1 MPARP
6 VFPGC
11 SDAVTISMTEA
22 DVADIARRIHA
33 HDVSLWGASPET
45 QSIVGQRLG
54 WLDAPGWLNENR
66 EELTTWA
73 RAIQSEG
80 FARVVVLGMGG
91 SSLAAQALAGVLGK
105 TEQGL
110 PLVVLDTTH
119 PDAIAA
125 TATAP
130 SLSQTLFISASK
142 SGTTVEVSALTA
154 YFYQQ
159 VKAQRGHAAGEN
171 FVAITDA
178 GSALQHYAEAHDFR
192 RCFLNPADVGGRF
205 SVLTAFGMV
214 PAALL
219 GLDLERMFCS
229 AYAARAAS
237 GLDTPD
243 ADPPALRLGQAMA
256 RSALAGRNKLTLL
269 LSPQLGAFSAW
280 VEQLVAE
287 STGKSGIGIIPVID
301 ETLPIDDYG
310 ADRFFVAVTLAGDHT
325 LDETLQALAAAGHEI
340 DHHQLDDRYAVVGE
354 FFRWEFAVA
363 VAAALL
369 AVNPFDEPDVVSSK
383 QTTRRLL
390 EGKKEEQAISI
401 GEIRDDA
408 GHALRMPLAL
418 VDEDAGV
425 IEQLVRFFQNADP
438 TNYLTLMPFL
448 HMTDDVQ
455 NLLSDLVVA
464 LRAVLPLPV
473 ILNPGPRYLH
483 STGQLHKGGPNT
495 GLYLIITAS
504 TGTVLA
510 IPGEP
515 YSFSELNNA
524 QARGDFSNLVA
535 LGRQVAHLDLGSSPQ
550 EALAA
555 VVAAVRLLWTE
566 NV

>member
-1 MPARP
+1 
-6 VFPGC
+6 
-11 SDAVTISMTEA
+11 MTEG
-22 DVADIARRIHA
+22 DVVDIARRIHTR
-33 HDVSLWGASPET
+33 DVSLWPAAPEE
-45 QSIVGQRLG
+45 QPIIGKRLG
-54 WLDAPGWLNENR
+54 WLDAPDWLKKNR

-73 RAIQSEG
+73 RDIYGQE

-91 SSLAAQALAGVLGK
+91 SSLAARALAGVFGK

-119 PDAIAA
+119 PEAIAV
-125 TATAP
+125 TAAAA
-130 SLSQTLFISASK
+130 SLSETLFVSASK
-142 SGTTVEVSALTA
+142 SGTTAEVTALTA

-159 VKAQRGHAAGEN
+159 VKAERGRAAGEN

-205 SVLTAFGMV
+205 SMLTAFGMV

-219 GLDLERMFCS
+219 GLDLDRMFNS
-229 AYAARAAS
+229 ARAARVAS
-237 GLDTPD
+237 EADTPD
-243 ADPPALRLGQAMA
+243 ADQSALRLGQAMA

-280 VEQLVAE
+280 VEQLIAE

-301 ETLPIDDYG
+301 ESLPIGAYG
-310 ADRFFVAVTLAGDHT
+310 MDRFFVAVTLTGDHT
-325 LDETLQALAAAGHEI
+325 LDETLQALEAAGHEI
-340 DHHQLDDRYAVVGE
+340 DHHQLDDRYDLAGE

-363 VAAALL
+363 VAGALL

-390 EGKKEEQAISI
+390 EGNKEEQANSI
-401 GEIRDDA
+401 GEIHDDA
-408 GHALRMPLAL
+408 GLTLRMPISL
-418 VDEDAGV
+418 VDEDAGLSG
-425 IEQLVRFFQNADP
+425 QLLRFFQNASP

-448 HMTDDVQ
+448 YMTDDVQ
-455 NLLSDLVVA
+455 NALSELITA

-483 STGQLHKGGPNT
+483 STGQLHKGGPNS

-504 TGTVLA
+504 TDTMLP

-515 YSFSELNNA
+515 YSFSDLNNA
-524 QARGDFSNLVA
+524 QASGDFLSLVA
-535 LGRQVAHLDLGSSPQ
+535 LGRQVAHLDLGALTQ
-550 EALAA
+550 QALAA
-555 VVAAVRLLWTE
+555 VTAEVQLRWTE
-566 NV
+566 SA

>member
-1 MPARP
+1 M
-6 VFPGC
+6 
-11 SDAVTISMTEA
+11 IEA
-22 DVADIARRIHA
+22 DVVDIARRIHTR
-33 HDVSLWGASPET
+33 DVSLWAAAPEA
-45 QSIVGQRLG
+45 QSIVGKRLG
-54 WLDAPGWLNENR
+54 WLDAPDWLNENR

-73 RAIQSEG
+73 RDIRGQG
-80 FARVVVLGMGG
+80 FERVVVLGMGG
-91 SSLAAQALAGVLGK
+91 SSLAAQALAGVFGK

-119 PDAIAA
+119 PAA
-125 TATAP
+125 VTAVAVGLP
-130 SLSQTLFISASK
+130 ETLFVSASK
-142 SGTTVEVSALTA
+142 SGTTTEVTALTA

-159 VKAQRGHAAGEN
+159 VKAERGRAAGEN

-178 GSALQHYAEAHDFR
+178 GSALQRYAEAHDFR

-219 GLDLERMFCS
+219 GLDLDRMFNS
-229 AYAARAAS
+229 ARTARAAS
-237 GLDTPD
+237 GADTPD
-243 ADPPALRLGQAMA
+243 ADPSALRLGQAMA

-269 LSPQLGAFSAW
+269 LSPQLGAFSVW

-287 STGKSGIGIIPVID
+287 SIGKSGIGIIPVID
-301 ETLPIDDYG
+301 ESLPIGAYG
-310 ADRFFVAVTLAGDHT
+310 MDRFFVAVTLTGDHT
-325 LDETLQALAAAGHEI
+325 LDETLQALEAVGHEI
-340 DHHQLDDRYAVVGE
+340 DHHQLDDRYDLAGE

-363 VAAALL
+363 VAGALL

-390 EGKKEEQAISI
+390 EGKKEEQANSI

-408 GHALRMPLAL
+408 GLTLRMPISL
-418 VDEDAGV
+418 VDEDAGLSG
-425 IEQLVRFFQNADP
+425 QLLRFFQNAGP

-448 HMTDDVQ
+448 YMTDDVQ
-455 NLLSDLVVA
+455 NALSELITA

-483 STGQLHKGGPNT
+483 STGQLHKGGSNT

-504 TGTVLA
+504 TDTMLA

-515 YSFSELNNA
+515 YSFSDLNNA
-524 QARGDFSNLVA
+524 QASGDFLSLAA
-535 LGRQVAHLDLGSSPQ
+535 LNRQVAHLDLGSSPQ
-550 EALAA
+550 QALAA
-555 VVAAVRLLWTE
+555 VTAEVQLRWTE
-566 NV
+566 SA

>member
-1 MPARP
+1 
-6 VFPGC
+6 
-11 SDAVTISMTEA
+11 MTEA
-22 DVADIARRIHA
+22 DVVDIARRIHA
-33 HDVSLWGASPET
+33 RDVSLWAAAPKA
-45 QSIVGQRLG
+45 QSIVGKRLG
-54 WLDAPGWLNENR
+54 WLDAPDWLNKNR

-73 RAIQSEG
+73 RDIHGQG

-105 TEQGL
+105 TEQGV

-119 PDAIAA
+119 PEAISA
-125 TATAP
+125 TAAAA
-130 SLSQTLFISASK
+130 SLSETLFVSASK
-142 SGTTVEVSALTA
+142 SGTTIEVAALTA

-159 VKAQRGHAAGEN
+159 VKAERGRAAGEN

-178 GSALQHYAEAHDFR
+178 GSALQHYAEAHNFR
-192 RCFLNPADVGGRF
+192 HCFLNPADIGGRF

-219 GLDLERMFCS
+219 GLDLERMFYS
-229 AYAARAAS
+229 AYDARAAS
-237 GLDTPD
+237 RADTPD
-243 ADPPALRLGQAMA
+243 ADPSALRLGQAMA

-269 LSPQLGAFSAW
+269 LSPQLRAFSAW

-301 ETLPIDDYG
+301 EALPIGAYG

-325 LDETLQALAAAGHEI
+325 LDETLQALKGAGYEI
-340 DHHQLDDRYAVVGE
+340 DHHQLDDRYDLVGE

-363 VAAALL
+363 VAAVLL

-383 QTTRRLL
+383 QTTCRLL

-408 GHALRMPLAL
+408 GHTLRMPFAL
-418 VDEDAGV
+418 VDEDVGL
-425 IEQLVRFFQNADP
+425 IGQLVQFFQNAGP
-438 TNYLTLMPFL
+438 SNYLTLMPFL
-448 HMTDDVQ
+448 HMTDGVQ
-455 NLLSDLVVA
+455 TALLELVVA

-504 TGTVLA
+504 TDTVLA

-515 YSFSELNNA
+515 YSFSDLNNA
-524 QARGDFSNLVA
+524 QACGDFSSLVA

-550 EALAA
+550 QALAA
-555 VVAAVRLLWTE
+555 VVAEVRLRWTE
-566 NV
+566 TV

>member
-1 MPARP
+1 
-6 VFPGC
+6 
-11 SDAVTISMTEA
+11 MTEG
-22 DVADIARRIHA
+22 DVVDIARRIHTR
-33 HDVSLWGASPET
+33 DVSLWPAAPEE
-45 QSIVGQRLG
+45 QPIIGKRLG
-54 WLDAPGWLNENR
+54 WLDAPDWLKKNR

-73 RAIQSEG
+73 RDIYGQE

-91 SSLAAQALAGVLGK
+91 SSLAARTLAGVFGK

-119 PDAIAA
+119 PEAIAV
-125 TATAP
+125 TAAAA
-130 SLSQTLFISASK
+130 SLSETLFVSASK
-142 SGTTVEVSALTA
+142 SGTTAEVTALTA

-159 VKAQRGHAAGEN
+159 VKAERGRAAGEN

-205 SVLTAFGMV
+205 SMLTAFGMV

-219 GLDLERMFCS
+219 GLDLDRMFNS
-229 AYAARAAS
+229 ARAARVAS
-237 GLDTPD
+237 EADTPD
-243 ADPPALRLGQAMA
+243 ADQSALRLGQAMA

-280 VEQLVAE
+280 VEQLIAE

-301 ETLPIDDYG
+301 ESLPIGAYG
-310 ADRFFVAVTLAGDHT
+310 MDRFFVAVTLTGDHT
-325 LDETLQALAAAGHEI
+325 LDETLQALEAAGHEI
-340 DHHQLDDRYAVVGE
+340 DHHQLDDRYDLAGE

-363 VAAALL
+363 VAGALL

-390 EGKKEEQAISI
+390 EGNKEEQANSI

-408 GHALRMPLAL
+408 GLTLRMPISL
-418 VDEDAGV
+418 VDEDAGLSG
-425 IEQLVRFFQNADP
+425 QLLRFFQNASP

-448 HMTDDVQ
+448 YMTDDVQ
-455 NLLSDLVVA
+455 NALSELITA

-483 STGQLHKGGPNT
+483 STGQLHKGGPNS

-504 TGTVLA
+504 TDTMLP

-515 YSFSELNNA
+515 YSFSDLNNA
-524 QARGDFSNLVA
+524 QASGDFLSLVA
-535 LGRQVAHLDLGSSPQ
+535 LGRQVAHLDLGALTQ
-550 EALAA
+550 QALAA
-555 VVAAVRLLWTE
+555 VTAEVQLRWTE
-566 NV
+566 SA

>member
-1 MPARP
+1 
-6 VFPGC
+6 
-11 SDAVTISMTEA
+11 MTEG
-22 DVADIARRIHA
+22 DVVDIARRIHTR
-33 HDVSLWGASPET
+33 DVSLWPAAPEE
-45 QSIVGQRLG
+45 QPIIGKRLG
-54 WLDAPGWLNENR
+54 WLDAPDWLKKNR

-73 RAIQSEG
+73 RDIYGQE

-91 SSLAAQALAGVLGK
+91 SSLAARALAGVFGK

-119 PDAIAA
+119 PEAIAV
-125 TATAP
+125 TAAAA
-130 SLSQTLFISASK
+130 SLSETLFVSASK
-142 SGTTVEVSALTA
+142 SGTTAEVTALTA

-159 VKAQRGHAAGEN
+159 VKAERGRAAGEN

-205 SVLTAFGMV
+205 SMLTAFGMV

-219 GLDLERMFCS
+219 GLDLDRMFNS
-229 AYAARAAS
+229 ARAARVAS
-237 GLDTPD
+237 EADTPD
-243 ADPPALRLGQAMA
+243 ADQSALRLGQVMA

-280 VEQLVAE
+280 VEQLIAE

-301 ETLPIDDYG
+301 ESLPIGAYG
-310 ADRFFVAVTLAGDHT
+310 MDRFFVAVTLTGDHT
-325 LDETLQALAAAGHEI
+325 LDETLQALEAAGHEI
-340 DHHQLDDRYAVVGE
+340 DHHQLDDRYDLAGE

-363 VAAALL
+363 VAGALL

-390 EGKKEEQAISI
+390 EGKKEEKANSI

-408 GHALRMPLAL
+408 GLTLRMPILL
-418 VDEDAGV
+418 VDEDAGLSG
-425 IEQLVRFFQNADP
+425 QLLRFFQNASP

-448 HMTDDVQ
+448 YMTDDVQ
-455 NLLSDLVVA
+455 NALSELITA

-483 STGQLHKGGPNT
+483 STGQLHKGGPNS

-504 TGTVLA
+504 TDTMLP

-515 YSFSELNNA
+515 YSFSDLNNA
-524 QARGDFSNLVA
+524 QASGDFLSLVA
-535 LGRQVAHLDLGSSPQ
+535 LGRQVAHLDLGALTQ
-550 EALAA
+550 QALAA
-555 VVAAVRLLWTE
+555 VTAEVQLRWTE
-566 NV
+566 SA

>member
-1 MPARP
+1 
-6 VFPGC
+6 
-11 SDAVTISMTEA
+11 MTEA
-22 DVADIARRIHA
+22 DVVDIAHRIHTR
-33 HDVSLWGASPET
+33 DVSLWAAASEA
-45 QSIVGQRLG
+45 QSIVGKRLG
-54 WLDAPGWLNENR
+54 WLDAPDWLNENR
-66 EELTTWA
+66 EELTVWA
-73 RAIQSEG
+73 RDIRGQG

-91 SSLAAQALAGVLGK
+91 SSLAAQALAGVFGK

-119 PDAIAA
+119 PEAIAA
-125 TATAP
+125 TASEA
-130 SLSQTLFISASK
+130 SLSGTLFISASK
-142 SGTTVEVSALTA
+142 SGTTIEVSALTA

-243 ADPPALRLGQAMA
+243 ADPSALRLGQAMA

-340 DHHQLDDRYAVVGE
+340 DHHQLGDRYAVVGE

-408 GHALRMPLAL
+408 GHALRMPFAL

-438 TNYLTLMPFL
+438 TNYLTLMPFV

-455 NLLSDLVVA
+455 NLLSELVVA

-504 TGTVLA
+504 TDTVLA

-515 YSFSELNNA
+515 YSFSDLNNA
-524 QARGDFSNLVA
+524 QARGDFSSLVA
-535 LGRQVAHLDLGSSPQ
+535 LGRQVAHLDLGSSTQ
-550 EALAA
+550 QALAA
-555 VVAAVRLLWTE
+555 VTAEVQLRWTE
-566 NV
+566 SA

>member
-1 MPARP
+1 
-6 VFPGC
+6 
-11 SDAVTISMTEA
+11 MTEG
-22 DVADIARRIHA
+22 DVVDIARRIHTR
-33 HDVSLWGASPET
+33 DVSLWPAAPEE
-45 QSIVGQRLG
+45 QPIIGKRLG
-54 WLDAPGWLNENR
+54 WLDAPDWLKKNR
-66 EELTTWA
+66 EELTRWA
-73 RAIQSEG
+73 RDIYGQE

-91 SSLAAQALAGVLGK
+91 SSLAARALAGVFGK

-119 PDAIAA
+119 PEAIAV
-125 TATAP
+125 TAAAA
-130 SLSQTLFISASK
+130 SLSETLFVSASK
-142 SGTTVEVSALTA
+142 SGTTAEVTALTA

-159 VKAQRGHAAGEN
+159 VKAERGRAAGEN

-205 SVLTAFGMV
+205 SMLTAFGMV

-219 GLDLERMFCS
+219 GLDLDRMFNS
-229 AYAARAAS
+229 ARAARVAS
-237 GLDTPD
+237 EADTPD
-243 ADPPALRLGQAMA
+243 ADQSALRLGQAMA

-280 VEQLVAE
+280 VEQLIAE

-301 ETLPIDDYG
+301 ESLPIGAYG
-310 ADRFFVAVTLAGDHT
+310 MDRFFVAVTLTGDHT
-325 LDETLQALAAAGHEI
+325 LDETLQALEAAGHEI
-340 DHHQLDDRYAVVGE
+340 DHHQLDDRYDLAGE

-363 VAAALL
+363 VAGALL

-390 EGKKEEQAISI
+390 EGNKEEQANSI
-401 GEIRDDA
+401 GEIHDDA
-408 GHALRMPLAL
+408 GLTLRMPISL
-418 VDEDAGV
+418 VDEDAGLSG
-425 IEQLVRFFQNADP
+425 QLLRFFQNASP

-448 HMTDDVQ
+448 YMTDDVQ
-455 NLLSDLVVA
+455 NALSELITA

-483 STGQLHKGGPNT
+483 STGQLHKGGPNS

-504 TGTVLA
+504 TDTMLP

-515 YSFSELNNA
+515 YSFSDLNNA
-524 QARGDFSNLVA
+524 QASGDFLSLVA
-535 LGRQVAHLDLGSSPQ
+535 LGRQVAHLDLGALTQ
-550 EALAA
+550 QALAA
-555 VVAAVRLLWTE
+555 VTAEVQLCWTE
-566 NV
+566 SA

>member
-1 MPARP
+1 
-6 VFPGC
+6 
-11 SDAVTISMTEA
+11 MTEA
-22 DVADIARRIHA
+22 DVVDIARRIHTR
-33 HDVSLWGASPET
+33 DVSLWPAAPEE
-45 QSIVGQRLG
+45 QPIIGKRLG
-54 WLDAPGWLNENR
+54 WLDAPDWLKKNR

-73 RAIQSEG
+73 RDIYGQE

-91 SSLAAQALAGVLGK
+91 SSLAARTLAGVFGK

-119 PDAIAA
+119 PAA
-125 TATAP
+125 VTAAAACLP
-130 SLSQTLFISASK
+130 ETLFVSASK
-142 SGTTVEVSALTA
+142 SGTTAEVTALTA

-159 VKAQRGHAAGEN
+159 VKAERGRAAGEN

-205 SVLTAFGMV
+205 SMLTAFGMV

-219 GLDLERMFCS
+219 GLDLDRMFNS
-229 AYAARAAS
+229 ARAARVAS
-237 GLDTPD
+237 EADTPD
-243 ADPPALRLGQAMA
+243 ADQSALRLGQAMA

-280 VEQLVAE
+280 VEQLIAE

-301 ETLPIDDYG
+301 ESLPIGAYG
-310 ADRFFVAVTLAGDHT
+310 MDRFFVAVTLTGDHT
-325 LDETLQALAAAGHEI
+325 LDETLQALEAAGHEI
-340 DHHQLDDRYAVVGE
+340 DHHQLDDRYDLAGE

-363 VAAALL
+363 VAGALL

-390 EGKKEEQAISI
+390 EGNKEEQANSI

-408 GHALRMPLAL
+408 GLTLRMPISL
-418 VDEDAGV
+418 VDEDAGLSG
-425 IEQLVRFFQNADP
+425 QLLRFFQNASP

-448 HMTDDVQ
+448 YMTDDVQ
-455 NLLSDLVVA
+455 NALSELITA

-483 STGQLHKGGPNT
+483 STGQLHKGGPNS

-504 TGTVLA
+504 TDTMLP

-515 YSFSELNNA
+515 YSFSDLNNA
-524 QARGDFSNLVA
+524 QASGDFLSLVA
-535 LGRQVAHLDLGSSPQ
+535 LGRQVAHLDLGALTQ
-550 EALAA
+550 QALAA
-555 VVAAVRLLWTE
+555 VTAEVQLRWTE
-566 NV
+566 SA

>member
-1 MPARP
+1 
-6 VFPGC
+6 
-11 SDAVTISMTEA
+11 MTEA
-22 DVADIARRIHA
+22 DVVDIARRIHTR
-33 HDVSLWGASPET
+33 DVSLWAAAPEA

-54 WLDAPGWLNENR
+54 WLDAPDWLNENR

-73 RAIQSEG
+73 RDIRGQG

-91 SSLAAQALAGVLGK
+91 SSLAARALAGVFGK

-119 PDAIAA
+119 PAA
-125 TATAP
+125 VTAAAACLP
-130 SLSQTLFISASK
+130 ETLFVSASK
-142 SGTTVEVSALTA
+142 SGTTAEVTALTA

-159 VKAQRGHAAGEN
+159 VKAERGRAAGEN

-219 GLDLERMFCS
+219 GLDLDRMFNS
-229 AYAARAAS
+229 ARAARVAS
-237 GLDTPD
+237 EADTPD
-243 ADPPALRLGQAMA
+243 ADQSALRLGQAMA

-269 LSPQLGAFSAW
+269 LSPQLGAFSGW

-287 STGKSGIGIIPVID
+287 SIGKSGIGIIPVID
-301 ETLPIDDYG
+301 ESLPIGAYG
-310 ADRFFVAVTLAGDHT
+310 MDRFFVAVTLTGDHT
-325 LDETLQALAAAGHEI
+325 LDETLQALEAAGHEI
-340 DHHQLDDRYAVVGE
+340 DHHQLDDRYDLAGE

-363 VAAALL
+363 VAGALL

-390 EGKKEEQAISI
+390 EGKKEEQANSI

-408 GHALRMPLAL
+408 GLTLRMPISL
-418 VDEDAGV
+418 VDEDAGLSG
-425 IEQLVRFFQNADP
+425 QLLRFFQNASP

-448 HMTDDVQ
+448 YMTDDVQ
-455 NLLSDLVVA
+455 NALSELITA

-483 STGQLHKGGPNT
+483 STGQLHKGGSNT

-504 TGTVLA
+504 TDTMLP

-515 YSFSELNNA
+515 YSFSDLNNA
-524 QARGDFSNLVA
+524 QASGDFLSLVA
-535 LGRQVAHLDLGSSPQ
+535 LGRQVAHLDLGALTQ
-550 EALAA
+550 QALAA
-555 VVAAVRLLWTE
+555 VTAEVQLRWTE
-566 NV
+566 SA

>member
-1 MPARP
+1 
-6 VFPGC
+6 
-11 SDAVTISMTEA
+11 MTEA
-22 DVADIARRIHA
+22 DVVDIARRIHTR
-33 HDVSLWGASPET
+33 DVSLWPAAPEE
-45 QSIVGQRLG
+45 QPIIGKRLG
-54 WLDAPGWLNENR
+54 WLDAPDWLKKNR

-73 RAIQSEG
+73 RDIYGQE

-91 SSLAAQALAGVLGK
+91 SSLAARALAGVFGK

-119 PDAIAA
+119 PEAIAV
-125 TATAP
+125 TAAAA
-130 SLSQTLFISASK
+130 SLSETLFVSASK
-142 SGTTVEVSALTA
+142 SGTTAEVTALTA

-159 VKAQRGHAAGEN
+159 VKAERGRAAGEN

-205 SVLTAFGMV
+205 SMLTAFGMV

-219 GLDLERMFCS
+219 GLDLDRMFNS
-229 AYAARAAS
+229 ARAARVAS
-237 GLDTPD
+237 EADTPD
-243 ADPPALRLGQAMA
+243 ADQSALRLGQAMA

-280 VEQLVAE
+280 VEQLIAE

-301 ETLPIDDYG
+301 ESLPIGAYG
-310 ADRFFVAVTLAGDHT
+310 MDRFFVAVTLTGDHT
-325 LDETLQALAAAGHEI
+325 LDETLQALEAAGHEI
-340 DHHQLDDRYAVVGE
+340 DHHQLDDRYDLAGE

-363 VAAALL
+363 VAGALL

-390 EGKKEEQAISI
+390 EGNKEEQANSI
-401 GEIRDDA
+401 GEIHDDA
-408 GHALRMPLAL
+408 GLTLRMPISL
-418 VDEDAGV
+418 VDEDAGLSG
-425 IEQLVRFFQNADP
+425 QLLRFFQNASP

-448 HMTDDVQ
+448 YMTDDVQ
-455 NLLSDLVVA
+455 NALSELITA

-483 STGQLHKGGPNT
+483 STGQLHKGGPNS

-504 TGTVLA
+504 TDTMLP

-515 YSFSELNNA
+515 YSFSDLNNA
-524 QARGDFSNLVA
+524 QASGDFLSLVA
-535 LGRQVAHLDLGSSPQ
+535 LGRQVAHLDLGALTQ
-550 EALAA
+550 QALAA
-555 VVAAVRLLWTE
+555 VTAEVQLRWTE
-566 NV
+566 SA

>member
-1 MPARP
+1 
-6 VFPGC
+6 
-11 SDAVTISMTEA
+11 MTEA
-22 DVADIARRIHA
+22 DVVDIARRIHTR
-33 HDVSLWGASPET
+33 DVSLWAAAPEA
-45 QSIVGQRLG
+45 QSIVGKRLG
-54 WLDAPGWLNENR
+54 WLDAPDWLNENR

-73 RAIQSEG
+73 RDIRGQG

-91 SSLAAQALAGVLGK
+91 SSLAAQALAGVFGK

-119 PDAIAA
+119 PAA
-125 TATAP
+125 VTAAAACLP
-130 SLSQTLFISASK
+130 ETLFVSASK
-142 SGTTVEVSALTA
+142 SGTTAEVTALTA

-159 VKAQRGHAAGEN
+159 VKAERGRAAGEN

-178 GSALQHYAEAHDFR
+178 GSALQRYAEAHDFR

-219 GLDLERMFCS
+219 GLDLDRMFNS
-229 AYAARAAS
+229 ARTARAAS
-237 GLDTPD
+237 GADTPD
-243 ADPPALRLGQAMA
+243 ADPSALRLGQAMA
-256 RSALAGRNKLTLL
+256 RSALAGCNKLTLL
-269 LSPQLGAFSAW
+269 LSPQLGAFSVW

-287 STGKSGIGIIPVID
+287 SIGKSGIGIIPVID
-301 ETLPIDDYG
+301 ESLPIGAYG
-310 ADRFFVAVTLAGDHT
+310 MDRFFVAVTLTGDHT
-325 LDETLQALAAAGHEI
+325 LDETLQALEAAGHEI
-340 DHHQLDDRYAVVGE
+340 DHHQLDDRYDLAGE

-363 VAAALL
+363 VAGALL
-369 AVNPFDEPDVVSSK
+369 AINPFDEPDVVSSK

-390 EGKKEEQAISI
+390 EGKKEEQANSI

-408 GHALRMPLAL
+408 GLTLRMPISL
-418 VDEDAGV
+418 VDEDAGLSG
-425 IEQLVRFFQNADP
+425 QLLRFFQNAGP

-448 HMTDDVQ
+448 YMTDDVQ
-455 NLLSDLVVA
+455 NALSELITA

-483 STGQLHKGGPNT
+483 STGQLHKGGSNT

-504 TGTVLA
+504 TDTMLA

-515 YSFSELNNA
+515 YSFSDLNNA
-524 QARGDFSNLVA
+524 QASGDFLSLVA
-535 LGRQVAHLDLGSSPQ
+535 LGRQVAHLDLGALTQ
-550 EALAA
+550 QALAA
-555 VVAAVRLLWTE
+555 VTAEVQLRWTE
-566 NV
+566 SA

>member
-1 MPARP
+1 
-6 VFPGC
+6 
-11 SDAVTISMTEA
+11 MTEA
-22 DVADIARRIHA
+22 DVVDIARRIHTR
-33 HDVSLWGASPET
+33 DVSLWAAAPEA
-45 QSIVGQRLG
+45 QSIVGKRLG
-54 WLDAPGWLNENR
+54 WLDAPDWLNENR

-73 RAIQSEG
+73 RDIRGQG

-91 SSLAAQALAGVLGK
+91 SSLAAQALAGVFGK

-119 PDAIAA
+119 PEAIAA
-125 TATAP
+125 TAAAA
-130 SLSQTLFISASK
+130 SLSETLFISASK
-142 SGTTVEVSALTA
+142 SGTTIEVAALTA

-159 VKAQRGHAAGEN
+159 VKAERGRAAGEN

-178 GSALQHYAEAHDFR
+178 GSTLQRYAEAHDFR

-219 GLDLERMFCS
+219 GLDLDRMFNS
-229 AYAARAAS
+229 ARTARAAS
-237 GLDTPD
+237 GADTPD
-243 ADPPALRLGQAMA
+243 ADPSALRLGQAMA

-269 LSPQLGAFSAW
+269 LSPQLGAFSVW

-287 STGKSGIGIIPVID
+287 SIGKSGIGIIPVID
-301 ETLPIDDYG
+301 ESLPIGAYG
-310 ADRFFVAVTLAGDHT
+310 MDRFFVAVTLTGDHT
-325 LDETLQALAAAGHEI
+325 LDETLQALEAAGHEI
-340 DHHQLDDRYAVVGE
+340 DHHQLDDRYDLAGE

-363 VAAALL
+363 VAGALL

-390 EGKKEEQAISI
+390 EGKKEEQANSI

-408 GHALRMPLAL
+408 GLTLRMPISL
-418 VDEDAGV
+418 VDEDAGLSG
-425 IEQLVRFFQNADP
+425 QLLRFFQNAGP

-448 HMTDDVQ
+448 YMTDDVQ
-455 NLLSDLVVA
+455 NALSELITA

-483 STGQLHKGGPNT
+483 STGQLHKGGPNS

-504 TGTVLA
+504 TDTMLA

-515 YSFSELNNA
+515 YSFSDLNNA
-524 QARGDFSNLVA
+524 QASGDFLSLAA
-535 LGRQVAHLDLGSSPQ
+535 LDRQVAHLDLGSSPQ
-550 EALAA
+550 QALAA
-555 VVAAVRLLWTE
+555 VTAEVQLRWTE
-566 NV
+566 SA

>member
-1 MPARP
+1 
-6 VFPGC
+6 
-11 SDAVTISMTEA
+11 MTEA
-22 DVADIARRIHA
+22 DVVDIARRIHTR
-33 HDVSLWGASPET
+33 DVSLWPAAPEE
-45 QSIVGQRLG
+45 QPIIGKRLG
-54 WLDAPGWLNENR
+54 WLDAPDWLKKNR
-66 EELTTWA
+66 EELTRWA
-73 RAIQSEG
+73 RDIYGQE

-91 SSLAAQALAGVLGK
+91 SSLAARALAGVFGK

-119 PDAIAA
+119 PEAIAV
-125 TATAP
+125 TAAAA
-130 SLSQTLFISASK
+130 SLSETLFVSASK
-142 SGTTVEVSALTA
+142 SGTTAEVTALTA

-159 VKAQRGHAAGEN
+159 VKAERGRAAGEN

-205 SVLTAFGMV
+205 SMLTAFGMV

-219 GLDLERMFCS
+219 GLDLDRMFNS
-229 AYAARAAS
+229 ARAARVAS
-237 GLDTPD
+237 EADTPD
-243 ADPPALRLGQAMA
+243 ADQSALRLGQAMA

-280 VEQLVAE
+280 VEQLIAE

-301 ETLPIDDYG
+301 ESLPIGAYG
-310 ADRFFVAVTLAGDHT
+310 MDRFFVAVTLTGDHT
-325 LDETLQALAAAGHEI
+325 LDETLQALEAAGHEI
-340 DHHQLDDRYAVVGE
+340 DHHQLDDRYDLAGE

-363 VAAALL
+363 VAGALL

-390 EGKKEEQAISI
+390 EGNKEEQANSI
-401 GEIRDDA
+401 GEIHDDA
-408 GHALRMPLAL
+408 GLTLRMPISL
-418 VDEDAGV
+418 VDEDAGLSG
-425 IEQLVRFFQNADP
+425 QLLRFFQNASP

-448 HMTDDVQ
+448 YMTDDVQ
-455 NLLSDLVVA
+455 NALSELITA

-483 STGQLHKGGPNT
+483 STGQLHKGGPNS

-504 TGTVLA
+504 TDTMLP

-515 YSFSELNNA
+515 YSFSDLNNA
-524 QARGDFSNLVA
+524 QASGDFLSLVA
-535 LGRQVAHLDLGSSPQ
+535 LGRQVAHLDLGALTQ
-550 EALAA
+550 QALAA
-555 VVAAVRLLWTE
+555 VTAEVQLRWTE
-566 NV
+566 SA

>member
-1 MPARP
+1 
-6 VFPGC
+6 
-11 SDAVTISMTEA
+11 MTEA
-22 DVADIARRIHA
+22 DVVDIVRRIHTR
-33 HDVSLWGASPET
+33 DVSLWAAAPEA
-45 QSIVGQRLG
+45 QSIVGKRLG
-54 WLDAPGWLNENR
+54 WLDAPDWLNENR

-73 RAIQSEG
+73 RDIRGQG

-91 SSLAAQALAGVLGK
+91 SSLAAQALAGVFGR

-119 PDAIAA
+119 PEAIAA
-125 TATAP
+125 TAAAA
-130 SLSQTLFISASK
+130 SLSETLFISASK
-142 SGTTVEVSALTA
+142 SGTTIEVSALTA

-159 VKAQRGHAAGEN
+159 VKAERGRAAGEN

-178 GSALQHYAEAHDFR
+178 GSALQHYAEAHNFR
-192 RCFLNPADVGGRF
+192 HCFLNPADIGGRF

-219 GLDLERMFCS
+219 GLDLERMFYS
-229 AYAARAAS
+229 AYDARAAS
-237 GLDTPD
+237 RADTPD
-243 ADPPALRLGQAMA
+243 ADPSALRLGQAMA

-269 LSPQLGAFSAW
+269 LSPQLRAFSVW

-301 ETLPIDDYG
+301 ESLPIGAYG
-310 ADRFFVAVTLAGDHT
+310 MDRFFVAVTLTGDHT
-325 LDETLQALAAAGHEI
+325 LDETLQALEAVGHEI
-340 DHHQLDDRYAVVGE
+340 DHHQLDDRYDLAGE

-363 VAAALL
+363 VAGALL
-369 AVNPFDEPDVVSSK
+369 AINPFDEPDVVSSK

-390 EGKKEEQAISI
+390 EGKKEEQANSI

-408 GHALRMPLAL
+408 GLTLRMPISL
-418 VDEDAGV
+418 VDEDAGLSG
-425 IEQLVRFFQNADP
+425 QLLRFFQNAGP

-448 HMTDDVQ
+448 YMTDDVQ
-455 NLLSDLVVA
+455 NALSELITA

-483 STGQLHKGGPNT
+483 STGQLHKGGSNT

-504 TGTVLA
+504 TDTMLA

-515 YSFSELNNA
+515 YSFSDLNNA
-524 QARGDFSNLVA
+524 QASGDFLSLVA
-535 LGRQVAHLDLGSSPQ
+535 LDRQVAHLDLGSSPQ
-550 EALAA
+550 QALAA
-555 VVAAVRLLWTE
+555 VTAEVQLRWTE
-566 NV
+566 SA

>member
-1 MPARP
+1 
-6 VFPGC
+6 
-11 SDAVTISMTEA
+11 MTEA
-22 DVADIARRIHA
+22 DVVDIARRIHTR
-33 HDVSLWGASPET
+33 DVSLWPAAPEE
-45 QSIVGQRLG
+45 QPIIGKRLG
-54 WLDAPGWLNENR
+54 WLDAPDWLKKNR

-73 RAIQSEG
+73 RDIYGQE

-91 SSLAAQALAGVLGK
+91 SSLAARALAGVFGK

-119 PDAIAA
+119 PEAIAV
-125 TATAP
+125 TAAAAG
-130 SLSQTLFISASK
+130 LSETLFVSASK
-142 SGTTVEVSALTA
+142 SGTTAEVTALTA

-159 VKAQRGHAAGEN
+159 VKAERGRAAGEN

-205 SVLTAFGMV
+205 SMLTAFGMV

-219 GLDLERMFCS
+219 GLDLDRMFNS
-229 AYAARAAS
+229 ARAARVAS
-237 GLDTPD
+237 EADTPD
-243 ADPPALRLGQAMA
+243 ADQSALRLGQAMA

-280 VEQLVAE
+280 VEQLIAE

-301 ETLPIDDYG
+301 ESLPIGAYG
-310 ADRFFVAVTLAGDHT
+310 MDRFFVAVTLTGDHT
-325 LDETLQALAAAGHEI
+325 LDETLQALEAAGHEI
-340 DHHQLDDRYAVVGE
+340 DHHQLDDRYDLAGE

-363 VAAALL
+363 VAGALL

-390 EGKKEEQAISI
+390 EGNKEEQTNSI

-408 GHALRMPLAL
+408 GLTLRMPISL
-418 VDEDAGV
+418 VDEDAGLSG
-425 IEQLVRFFQNADP
+425 QLLRFFQNASP

-448 HMTDDVQ
+448 YMTDDVQ
-455 NLLSDLVVA
+455 NALSELITA

-483 STGQLHKGGPNT
+483 STGQLHKGGPNS

-504 TGTVLA
+504 TDTMLP

-515 YSFSELNNA
+515 YSFSDLNNA
-524 QARGDFSNLVA
+524 QASGDFLSLVA
-535 LGRQVAHLDLGSSPQ
+535 LGRQVAHLDLGALTQ
-550 EALAA
+550 QALAA
-555 VVAAVRLLWTE
+555 VTAEVQLRWTE
-566 NV
+566 SA

>member
-1 MPARP
+1 
-6 VFPGC
+6 
-11 SDAVTISMTEA
+11 MTEA
-22 DVADIARRIHA
+22 DVADIARRIHTR
-33 HDVSLWGASPET
+33 DVSLWAAVPEA
-45 QSIVGQRLG
+45 QSIVGKRFG
-54 WLDAPGWLNENR
+54 WLDAPDWLNENR

-73 RAIQSEG
+73 RDIRGQG

-91 SSLAAQALAGVLGK
+91 SSLAAQALAGVFGK

-119 PDAIAA
+119 PAA
-125 TATAP
+125 VTAAAAGLP
-130 SLSQTLFISASK
+130 ETLFVSASK
-142 SGTTVEVSALTA
+142 SGTTTEVTALTA

-159 VKAQRGHAAGEN
+159 VKAERGRAAGEN

-178 GSALQHYAEAHDFR
+178 GSALQRYAEAHDFR

-219 GLDLERMFCS
+219 GLDLDRMFNS
-229 AYAARAAS
+229 ARTARVGS
-237 GLDTPD
+237 EVDTPD
-243 ADPPALRLGQAMA
+243 ADPSALRLGQAMA

-269 LSPQLGAFSAW
+269 LSPQLGAFSVW

-287 STGKSGIGIIPVID
+287 SIGKSGIGIIPVID
-301 ETLPIDDYG
+301 ESLPIGAYG
-310 ADRFFVAVTLAGDHT
+310 MDRFFVAVTLTGDHT
-325 LDETLQALAAAGHEI
+325 LDETLQALEAAGHEI
-340 DHHQLDDRYAVVGE
+340 DHHQLDDRYDLAGE

-363 VAAALL
+363 VAGALL

-390 EGKKEEQAISI
+390 EGKKEEQANSI

-408 GHALRMPLAL
+408 GLTLRMPISL
-418 VDEDAGV
+418 VDEDAGLSG
-425 IEQLVRFFQNADP
+425 QLLRFFQNAGP

-448 HMTDDVQ
+448 YMTDDVQ
-455 NLLSDLVVA
+455 NALSELITA

-483 STGQLHKGGPNT
+483 STGQLHKGGPNS

-504 TGTVLA
+504 TDTMLA

-515 YSFSELNNA
+515 YSFSDLNNA
-524 QARGDFSNLVA
+524 QASGDFLSLAA
-535 LGRQVAHLDLGSSPQ
+535 LDRQVAHLDLGSSPQ
-550 EALAA
+550 QALAA
-555 VVAAVRLLWTE
+555 VTAEVQLRWTE
-566 NV
+566 SA

>member
-1 MPARP
+1 
-6 VFPGC
+6 
-11 SDAVTISMTEA
+11 MTEG
-22 DVADIARRIHA
+22 DVVDIARRIHTR
-33 HDVSLWGASPET
+33 DVSLWPAAPEE
-45 QSIVGQRLG
+45 QPIIGKRLG
-54 WLDAPGWLNENR
+54 WLDAPDWLKKNR

-73 RAIQSEG
+73 RDIYGQE

-91 SSLAAQALAGVLGK
+91 SSLAARALAGVFGK

-119 PDAIAA
+119 PEAIAV
-125 TATAP
+125 TAAAA
-130 SLSQTLFISASK
+130 SLSETLFVSASK
-142 SGTTVEVSALTA
+142 SGTTAEVTALTA

-159 VKAQRGHAAGEN
+159 VKAERGRAAGEN

-205 SVLTAFGMV
+205 SMLTAFGMV

-219 GLDLERMFCS
+219 GLDLDRMFNS
-229 AYAARAAS
+229 ARAARVAS
-237 GLDTPD
+237 EADTPD
-243 ADPPALRLGQAMA
+243 ADQSALRLGQAMA

-280 VEQLVAE
+280 VEQLIAE
-287 STGKSGIGIIPVID
+287 STGKSGTGIIPVID
-301 ETLPIDDYG
+301 ESLPIGAYG
-310 ADRFFVAVTLAGDHT
+310 MDRFFVAVTLTGDHT
-325 LDETLQALAAAGHEI
+325 LDETLQALEAAGHEI
-340 DHHQLDDRYAVVGE
+340 DHHQLDDRYDLAGE

-363 VAAALL
+363 VAGALL

-390 EGKKEEQAISI
+390 EGNKEEQANSI

-408 GHALRMPLAL
+408 GLTLRMPISL
-418 VDEDAGV
+418 VDEDAGLSG
-425 IEQLVRFFQNADP
+425 QLLRFFQNASP

-448 HMTDDVQ
+448 YMTDDVQ
-455 NLLSDLVVA
+455 NALSELITA

-483 STGQLHKGGPNT
+483 STGQLHKGGPNS

-504 TGTVLA
+504 TDTMLP

-515 YSFSELNNA
+515 YSFSDLNNA
-524 QARGDFSNLVA
+524 QASGDFLSLVA
-535 LGRQVAHLDLGSSPQ
+535 LGRQVAHLDLGALTQ
-550 EALAA
+550 QALAA
-555 VVAAVRLLWTE
+555 VTAEVQLRWTE
-566 NV
+566 SA

>member
-1 MPARP
+1 
-6 VFPGC
+6 
-11 SDAVTISMTEA
+11 MTEA
-22 DVADIARRIHA
+22 DVVDIARRIHA
-33 HDVSLWGASPET
+33 HDVSLWGTTPEAQFIASK
-45 QSIVGQRLG
+45 RLG
-54 WLDAPGWLNENR
+54 WLNAPDWLNENR
-66 EELTTWA
+66 EKLTTWA
-73 RAIQSEG
+73 RDIHGQG

-91 SSLAAQALAGVLGK
+91 SSLAAQALAAVQDK

-119 PDAIAA
+119 PEAIAA
-125 TATAP
+125 TAAAGN
-130 SLSQTLFISASK
+130 LSETLFISASK
-142 SGTTVEVSALTA
+142 SGTTIEVSALTD

-171 FVAITDA
+171 FVAITD
-178 GSALQHYAEAHDFR
+178 SSSVLHRYAEAHDFR

-219 GLDLERMFCS
+219 GLDLKRMFYS

-237 GLDTPD
+237 EGDIPDTNPS
-243 ADPPALRLGQAMA
+243 ALRLGHVMA

-269 LSPQLGAFSAW
+269 LSPQLGAFSVW

-287 STGKSGIGIIPVID
+287 STGKSGIGIIPVIN
-301 ETLPIDDYG
+301 ETLPISAYG
-310 ADRFFVAVTLAGDHT
+310 ADRFFVAVTLASDHT
-325 LDETLQALAAAGHEI
+325 LDETLQALAAAGHEV
-340 DHHQLDDRYAVVGE
+340 DRHQLDDWYDLAGE

-369 AVNPFDEPDVVSSK
+369 AINPFDEPDVVSSK
-383 QTTRRLL
+383 QTTLRLL
-390 EGKKEEQAISI
+390 EGKKEEQSISVA
-401 GEIRDDA
+401 EILDDA
-408 GHALRMPLAL
+408 GHTLRMPFAL
-418 VDEDAGV
+418 VDEEVGLNR
-425 IEQLVRFFQNADP
+425 QLVRFFQNAGP

-455 NLLSDLVVA
+455 ATLLELVIA
-464 LRAVLPLPV
+464 LRAVLSLPV

-504 TGTVLA
+504 TDTVLA

-515 YSFSELNNA
+515 YSFSDLNNA
-524 QARGDFSNLVA
+524 QACGDFSSLVA

-550 EALAA
+550 QVLAE
-555 VVAAVRLLWTE
+555 VVAEVRLRWTE
-566 NV
+566 TV

>member
-1 MPARP
+1 
-6 VFPGC
+6 
-11 SDAVTISMTEA
+11 MTEA
-22 DVADIARRIHA
+22 DVVDIARRIHTR
-33 HDVSLWGASPET
+33 DVSLWPAAPEE
-45 QSIVGQRLG
+45 QPIIGKRLG
-54 WLDAPGWLNENR
+54 WLDAPDWLKKNR
-66 EELTTWA
+66 EELTRWA
-73 RAIQSEG
+73 RDIYGQE

-91 SSLAAQALAGVLGK
+91 SSLAARALAGVFGK

-119 PDAIAA
+119 PEAIAV
-125 TATAP
+125 TAAAA
-130 SLSQTLFISASK
+130 SLSETLFVSASK
-142 SGTTVEVSALTA
+142 SGTTAEVTALTA

-159 VKAQRGHAAGEN
+159 VKAERGRAAGEN

-205 SVLTAFGMV
+205 SMLTAFGMV

-219 GLDLERMFCS
+219 GLDLDRMFNS
-229 AYAARAAS
+229 ARAARVAS
-237 GLDTPD
+237 EADTPD
-243 ADPPALRLGQAMA
+243 ADQSALRLGQAMA

-280 VEQLVAE
+280 VEQLIAE

-301 ETLPIDDYG
+301 ESLPIGAYG
-310 ADRFFVAVTLAGDHT
+310 MDRFFVAVTLTGDHT
-325 LDETLQALAAAGHEI
+325 LDETLQALEAAGHEI
-340 DHHQLDDRYAVVGE
+340 DHHQLDDRYDLAGE

-363 VAAALL
+363 VAGALL

-390 EGKKEEQAISI
+390 EGNKEEQANSI

-408 GHALRMPLAL
+408 GLTLRMPISL
-418 VDEDAGV
+418 VDEDAGLSG
-425 IEQLVRFFQNADP
+425 QLLRFFQNASP

-448 HMTDDVQ
+448 YMTDDVQ
-455 NLLSDLVVA
+455 NALSELITA

-483 STGQLHKGGPNT
+483 STGQLHKGGPNS

-504 TGTVLA
+504 TDTMLP

-515 YSFSELNNA
+515 YSFSDLNNA
-524 QARGDFSNLVA
+524 QASGDFLSLVA
-535 LGRQVAHLDLGSSPQ
+535 LGRQVAHLDLGALTQ
-550 EALAA
+550 QALAA
-555 VVAAVRLLWTE
+555 VTAEVQLRWTE
-566 NV
+566 SA

>member
-1 MPARP
+1 
-6 VFPGC
+6 
-11 SDAVTISMTEA
+11 MTEA
-22 DVADIARRIHA
+22 DVVDIAGRIHTR
-33 HDVSLWGASPET
+33 DVSLWPAAPEE
-45 QSIVGQRLG
+45 QPIIGKRLG
-54 WLDAPGWLNENR
+54 WLDAPDWLKKNR

-73 RAIQSEG
+73 RDIYGQE

-91 SSLAAQALAGVLGK
+91 SSLAARTLAGVFGK

-119 PDAIAA
+119 PEAIAV
-125 TATAP
+125 TAAAA
-130 SLSQTLFISASK
+130 SLSETLFVSASK
-142 SGTTVEVSALTA
+142 SGTTAEVTALTA

-159 VKAQRGHAAGEN
+159 VKAERGRAAGEN

-205 SVLTAFGMV
+205 SMLTAFGMV

-219 GLDLERMFCS
+219 GLDLDRMFNS
-229 AYAARAAS
+229 ARAARVAS
-237 GLDTPD
+237 EADTPD
-243 ADPPALRLGQAMA
+243 ADQSALRLGQAMA

-280 VEQLVAE
+280 VEQLIAE

-301 ETLPIDDYG
+301 ESLPIGAYG
-310 ADRFFVAVTLAGDHT
+310 MDRFFVAVTLTGDHT
-325 LDETLQALAAAGHEI
+325 LDETLQALEAAGHEI
-340 DHHQLDDRYAVVGE
+340 DHHQLDDRYDLAGE

-363 VAAALL
+363 VAGALL

-390 EGKKEEQAISI
+390 EGNKEEQANSI

-408 GHALRMPLAL
+408 GLTLRMPISL
-418 VDEDAGV
+418 VDEDAGLSG
-425 IEQLVRFFQNADP
+425 QLLRFFQNASP

-448 HMTDDVQ
+448 YMTDDVQ
-455 NLLSDLVVA
+455 NALSELITA

-483 STGQLHKGGPNT
+483 STGQLHKGGPNS

-504 TGTVLA
+504 TDTMLP

-515 YSFSELNNA
+515 YSFSDLNNA
-524 QARGDFSNLVA
+524 QASGDFLSLVA
-535 LGRQVAHLDLGSSPQ
+535 LGRQVAHLDLGALTQ
-550 EALAA
+550 QALAA
-555 VVAAVRLLWTE
+555 VTAEVQLRWTE
-566 NV
+566 SA

>member
-1 MPARP
+1 
-6 VFPGC
+6 
-11 SDAVTISMTEA
+11 MTEA
-22 DVADIARRIHA
+22 DVVDIARRIHTR
-33 HDVSLWGASPET
+33 DVSLWPAAPEE
-45 QSIVGQRLG
+45 QLIIGKRLG
-54 WLDAPGWLNENR
+54 WLDAPDWLKKNR

-73 RAIQSEG
+73 RDIYGQE

-91 SSLAAQALAGVLGK
+91 SSLAARALAGVFGK

-119 PDAIAA
+119 PEAIAV
-125 TATAP
+125 TAAAA
-130 SLSQTLFISASK
+130 SLSETLFVSASK
-142 SGTTVEVSALTA
+142 SGTTAEVTALTA

-159 VKAQRGHAAGEN
+159 VKAERGRAAGEN

-205 SVLTAFGMV
+205 SMLTAFGMV

-219 GLDLERMFCS
+219 GLDLDRMFNS
-229 AYAARAAS
+229 ARAARVAS
-237 GLDTPD
+237 EADTPD
-243 ADPPALRLGQAMA
+243 ADQSALRLGQAMA

-280 VEQLVAE
+280 VEQLIAE

-301 ETLPIDDYG
+301 ESLPIGAYG
-310 ADRFFVAVTLAGDHT
+310 MDRFFVAVTLTGDHT
-325 LDETLQALAAAGHEI
+325 LDETLQALEAAGHEI
-340 DHHQLDDRYAVVGE
+340 DHHQLDDRYDLAGE

-363 VAAALL
+363 VAGALL

-390 EGKKEEQAISI
+390 EGNKEEQANSI

-408 GHALRMPLAL
+408 GLTLRMPISL
-418 VDEDAGV
+418 VDEDAGLSG
-425 IEQLVRFFQNADP
+425 QLLRFFQNASP

-448 HMTDDVQ
+448 YMTDDVQ
-455 NLLSDLVVA
+455 NALSELITA

-483 STGQLHKGGPNT
+483 STGQLHKGGPDT

-504 TGTVLA
+504 TDTMLP

-515 YSFSELNNA
+515 YSFSDLNNA
-524 QARGDFSNLVA
+524 QASGDFLSLVA
-535 LGRQVAHLDLGSSPQ
+535 LGRQVAHLDLGALTQ
-550 EALAA
+550 QALAA
-555 VVAAVRLLWTE
+555 VTAEVQLRWTE
-566 NV
+566 SA

>member
-1 MPARP
+1 
-6 VFPGC
+6 
-11 SDAVTISMTEA
+11 MTEA
-22 DVADIARRIHA
+22 DVVDIARRIHTR
-33 HDVSLWGASPET
+33 DVSLWPAAPEE
-45 QSIVGQRLG
+45 QPIIGKRLG
-54 WLDAPGWLNENR
+54 WLDAPDWLKKNR

-73 RAIQSEG
+73 RDIYGQE

-91 SSLAAQALAGVLGK
+91 SSRAARALAGVFGK
-105 TEQGL
+105 PEQGL

-119 PDAIAA
+119 PEAIAV
-125 TATAP
+125 TAAAA
-130 SLSQTLFISASK
+130 SLSETLFVSASK
-142 SGTTVEVSALTA
+142 SGTTAEVTALTA

-159 VKAQRGHAAGEN
+159 VKAERGRAAGEN

-205 SVLTAFGMV
+205 SMLTAFGMV

-219 GLDLERMFCS
+219 GLDLDRMFNS
-229 AYAARAAS
+229 ARAARVAS
-237 GLDTPD
+237 EADTPD
-243 ADPPALRLGQAMA
+243 ADQSALRLGQAMA

-280 VEQLVAE
+280 VEQLIAE

-301 ETLPIDDYG
+301 ESLPIGAYG
-310 ADRFFVAVTLAGDHT
+310 MDRFFVAVTLTGDHT
-325 LDETLQALAAAGHEI
+325 LDETLQALEAAGHEI
-340 DHHQLDDRYAVVGE
+340 DHHQLDDRYDLAGE

-363 VAAALL
+363 VAGALL

-390 EGKKEEQAISI
+390 EGNKEEQANSI

-408 GHALRMPLAL
+408 GLTLRMPISL
-418 VDEDAGV
+418 VDEDAGLSG
-425 IEQLVRFFQNADP
+425 QLLRFFQNASP

-448 HMTDDVQ
+448 YMTDDVQ
-455 NLLSDLVVA
+455 NALSELITA

-483 STGQLHKGGPNT
+483 STGQLHKGGPNS

-504 TGTVLA
+504 TDTMLP

-515 YSFSELNNA
+515 YSFSDLNNA
-524 QARGDFSNLVA
+524 QASGDFLSLVA
-535 LGRQVAHLDLGSSPQ
+535 LGRQVAHLDLGALTQ
-550 EALAA
+550 QALAA
-555 VVAAVRLLWTE
+555 VTAEVQLRWTE
-566 NV
+566 SA

>member
-1 MPARP
+1 
-6 VFPGC
+6 
-11 SDAVTISMTEA
+11 MTEA

-33 HDVSLWGASPET
+33 RDVSLWAAAPEA
-45 QSIVGQRLG
+45 QSIVGKRLG
-54 WLDAPGWLNENR
+54 WLDAPDWLNKNR

-73 RAIQSEG
+73 RDIHGQG

-105 TEQGL
+105 TEQGV

-119 PDAIAA
+119 PEAISA
-125 TATAP
+125 TAAAA
-130 SLSQTLFISASK
+130 SLSETLFVSASK
-142 SGTTVEVSALTA
+142 SGTTIEVAALTA

-159 VKAQRGHAAGEN
+159 VKAERGRAAGEN

-178 GSALQHYAEAHDFR
+178 GSALQHYAEAHNFR
-192 RCFLNPADVGGRF
+192 HCFLNPADIGGRF

-219 GLDLERMFCS
+219 GLDLERMFYS
-229 AYAARAAS
+229 AYDARAAS
-237 GLDTPD
+237 GADTPD
-243 ADPPALRLGQAMA
+243 ADPSALRLGQAMA

-269 LSPQLGAFSAW
+269 LSPQLRAFSAW

-301 ETLPIDDYG
+301 EALPIGAYG

-325 LDETLQALAAAGHEI
+325 LDETLQALKGAGYEI
-340 DHHQLDDRYAVVGE
+340 DHHQLDDRYDLVGE

-363 VAAALL
+363 VAAVLL

-383 QTTRRLL
+383 QATRRLL

-401 GEIRDDA
+401 GEVRDDA
-408 GHALRMPLAL
+408 GHTLRMPFAL
-418 VDEDAGV
+418 VDEDVGL
-425 IEQLVRFFQNADP
+425 IGQLVQFFQNAGP
-438 TNYLTLMPFL
+438 SNYLTLMPFL
-448 HMTDDVQ
+448 HMTDGVQ
-455 NLLSDLVVA
+455 TALLELVVA

-504 TGTVLA
+504 TDTVLA
-510 IPGEP
+510 IPGKP
-515 YSFSELNNA
+515 YSFSDLNNA
-524 QARGDFSNLVA
+524 QACGDFSSLVA

-550 EALAA
+550 QALAA
-555 VVAAVRLLWTE
+555 VVAEVRLRWTE
-566 NV
+566 TV

>member
-1 MPARP
+1 
-6 VFPGC
+6 
-11 SDAVTISMTEA
+11 MTEA
-22 DVADIARRIHA
+22 DVVDIARRIHA
-33 HDVSLWGASPET
+33 RDVSLWAAAPEA
-45 QSIVGQRLG
+45 QSIVGKRLG
-54 WLDAPGWLNENR
+54 WLDAPDWLNKNR

-73 RAIQSEG
+73 RDIHGQG

-105 TEQGL
+105 TEQGV

-119 PDAIAA
+119 PEAISA
-125 TATAP
+125 TAAAA
-130 SLSQTLFISASK
+130 SLSETLFVSASK
-142 SGTTVEVSALTA
+142 SGTTIEVAALTA

-159 VKAQRGHAAGEN
+159 VKAERGRAAGEN

-178 GSALQHYAEAHDFR
+178 GSALQHYAEAHNFR
-192 RCFLNPADVGGRF
+192 HCFLNPADIGGRF

-219 GLDLERMFCS
+219 GLDLERMFYS
-229 AYAARAAS
+229 AYDARAAS
-237 GLDTPD
+237 RADTPD
-243 ADPPALRLGQAMA
+243 ADPSALRLGQAMA

-269 LSPQLGAFSAW
+269 LSPQLRAFSVW

-301 ETLPIDDYG
+301 EALPIGAYG

-325 LDETLQALAAAGHEI
+325 LDETLQALKGAGYEI
-340 DHHQLDDRYAVVGE
+340 DHHQLDDRYDLVGE

-363 VAAALL
+363 VAAVLL

-408 GHALRMPLAL
+408 GHTLRMPFAL
-418 VDEDAGV
+418 VDEDVGL
-425 IEQLVRFFQNADP
+425 IGQLVQFFQNAGP

-448 HMTDDVQ
+448 HMTDGVQ
-455 NLLSDLVVA
+455 TALLELVVA

-504 TGTVLA
+504 TDTVLA

-515 YSFSELNNA
+515 YSFSDLNNA
-524 QARGDFSNLVA
+524 QACGDFSSLVA

-550 EALAA
+550 QALAA
-555 VVAAVRLLWTE
+555 VVAEVRLRWTE
-566 NV
+566 TV

>member
-1 MPARP
+1 
-6 VFPGC
+6 
-11 SDAVTISMTEA
+11 MTEA
-22 DVADIARRIHA
+22 DVVDIARRIHA
-33 HDVSLWGASPET
+33 HDVSLWGATPET

-54 WLDAPGWLNENR
+54 WLDAPDWLNENR

-73 RAIQSEG
+73 REIQSEG

-119 PDAIAA
+119 PEAIAA
-125 TATAP
+125 TAAAA
-130 SLSQTLFISASK
+130 SLSETLFISASK
-142 SGTTVEVSALTA
+142 SGSTIEVSALTA

-159 VKAQRGHAAGEN
+159 VKAKHGHAAGEN

-237 GLDTPD
+237 EVDTPD
-243 ADPPALRLGQAMA
+243 AGPSALRLGQAMA

-269 LSPQLGAFSAW
+269 LSPQLGAFSVW

-301 ETLPIDDYG
+301 ETLPIGDYG

-325 LDETLQALAAAGHEI
+325 LDETLQALAAAGHEL
-340 DHHQLDDRYAVVGE
+340 DHHQLGDRYDVVGE

-408 GHALRMPLAL
+408 GHALRMPFAL

-438 TNYLTLMPFL
+438 TNYLTLMPFV

-455 NLLSDLVVA
+455 NLLSELVVA
-464 LRAVLPLPV
+464 LRAVLPVPV

-504 TGTVLA
+504 TDTVLA

-515 YSFSELNNA
+515 YSFSDLNNA
-524 QARGDFSNLVA
+524 QARGDFSSLVA

-550 EALAA
+550 QALAA
-555 VVAAVRLLWTE
+555 VTAEVQLRWTE
-566 NV
+566 SA

>member
-1 MPARP
+1 
-6 VFPGC
+6 
-11 SDAVTISMTEA
+11 MTEG
-22 DVADIARRIHA
+22 DVVDIARRIHTR
-33 HDVSLWGASPET
+33 DVSLWPAAPEE
-45 QSIVGQRLG
+45 QPIIGKRLG
-54 WLDAPGWLNENR
+54 WLDAPDWLKKNR

-73 RAIQSEG
+73 RDIYGQE

-91 SSLAAQALAGVLGK
+91 SSLAARALAGVFGK

-119 PDAIAA
+119 PEAIAV
-125 TATAP
+125 TAAAA
-130 SLSQTLFISASK
+130 SLSETLFVSASK
-142 SGTTVEVSALTA
+142 SGTTAEVTALTA

-159 VKAQRGHAAGEN
+159 VKAERGRAAGEN

-178 GSALQHYAEAHDFR
+178 GSALQYYAEAHDFR

-219 GLDLERMFCS
+219 GLDLDRMFNS
-229 AYAARAAS
+229 ARAARVAS
-237 GLDTPD
+237 EADTPD
-243 ADPPALRLGQAMA
+243 ADQSALRLGQVMA

-280 VEQLVAE
+280 VEQLIAE

-301 ETLPIDDYG
+301 ESLPIGAYG
-310 ADRFFVAVTLAGDHT
+310 MDRFFVAVTLTGDHT
-325 LDETLQALAAAGHEI
+325 LDETLQALEAAGHEI
-340 DHHQLDDRYAVVGE
+340 DHHQLDDRYDLAGE

-363 VAAALL
+363 VAGALL

-390 EGKKEEQAISI
+390 EGKKEEKANSI

-408 GHALRMPLAL
+408 GLTLRMPISL
-418 VDEDAGV
+418 VDEDAGFSG
-425 IEQLVRFFQNADP
+425 QLLRFFQNAGP

-448 HMTDDVQ
+448 YMTDDVQ
-455 NLLSDLVVA
+455 NALSELITA

-483 STGQLHKGGPNT
+483 STGQLHKGGPNS

-504 TGTVLA
+504 TDTMLP

-515 YSFSELNNA
+515 YSFSDLNNA
-524 QARGDFSNLVA
+524 QASGDFLSLVA
-535 LGRQVAHLDLGSSPQ
+535 LGRQVAHLDLGALTQ
-550 EALAA
+550 QALAA
-555 VVAAVRLLWTE
+555 VTAEVQLRWTE
-566 NV
+566 SA

>member
-1 MPARP
+1 
-6 VFPGC
+6 
-11 SDAVTISMTEA
+11 MTEA
-22 DVADIARRIHA
+22 DVVDIARRIHTR
-33 HDVSLWGASPET
+33 DVSLWPAAPEE
-45 QSIVGQRLG
+45 QPIIGKRLG
-54 WLDAPGWLNENR
+54 WLDAPDWLKKNR

-73 RAIQSEG
+73 RDIYGQE

-91 SSLAAQALAGVLGK
+91 SSLAARALAGVFGK

-119 PDAIAA
+119 PEAIAV
-125 TATAP
+125 TAAAA
-130 SLSQTLFISASK
+130 SLSETLFVSASK
-142 SGTTVEVSALTA
+142 SGTTAEVTALTA

-159 VKAQRGHAAGEN
+159 VKAERGRAAGEN

-205 SVLTAFGMV
+205 SMLTAFGMV

-219 GLDLERMFCS
+219 GLDLDRMFNS
-229 AYAARAAS
+229 ARAARVAS
-237 GLDTPD
+237 EADTPD
-243 ADPPALRLGQAMA
+243 ADQSALRLGQAMA

-280 VEQLVAE
+280 VEQLIAE
-287 STGKSGIGIIPVID
+287 STGKSGTGIIPVID
-301 ETLPIDDYG
+301 ESLPIGAYG
-310 ADRFFVAVTLAGDHT
+310 MDRFFVAVTLTGDHT
-325 LDETLQALAAAGHEI
+325 LDETLQALEAAGHEI
-340 DHHQLDDRYAVVGE
+340 DHHQLDDRYDLAGE

-363 VAAALL
+363 VAGALL

-390 EGKKEEQAISI
+390 EGNKEEQANSI
-401 GEIRDDA
+401 GEIHDDA
-408 GHALRMPLAL
+408 GLTLRMPISL
-418 VDEDAGV
+418 VDEDAGLSG
-425 IEQLVRFFQNADP
+425 QLLRFFQNASP

-448 HMTDDVQ
+448 YMTDDVQ
-455 NLLSDLVVA
+455 NALSELITA

-483 STGQLHKGGPNT
+483 STGQLHKGGPNS

-504 TGTVLA
+504 TDTMLP

-515 YSFSELNNA
+515 YSFSDLNNA
-524 QARGDFSNLVA
+524 QASGDFLSLVA
-535 LGRQVAHLDLGSSPQ
+535 LGRQVAHLDLGALTQ
-550 EALAA
+550 QALAA
-555 VVAAVRLLWTE
+555 VTAEVQLRWTE
-566 NV
+566 SA

>member
-1 MPARP
+1 
-6 VFPGC
+6 
-11 SDAVTISMTEA
+11 MTEA
-22 DVADIARRIHA
+22 DVVDIARRIHTR
-33 HDVSLWGASPET
+33 DVSLWPAAPEE
-45 QSIVGQRLG
+45 QPIIGKRLG
-54 WLDAPGWLNENR
+54 WLDAPDWLKKNR

-73 RAIQSEG
+73 RDIYGQE

-91 SSLAAQALAGVLGK
+91 SSLAARTLAGVFGK

-119 PDAIAA
+119 PEAIAV
-125 TATAP
+125 TAAAA
-130 SLSQTLFISASK
+130 SLSETLFVSASK
-142 SGTTVEVSALTA
+142 SGTTAEVTALTA

-159 VKAQRGHAAGEN
+159 VKAERGRAAGEN

-205 SVLTAFGMV
+205 SMLTAFGMV

-219 GLDLERMFCS
+219 GLDLDRMFNS
-229 AYAARAAS
+229 ARAARVAS
-237 GLDTPD
+237 EADTPD
-243 ADPPALRLGQAMA
+243 ADQSALRLGQAMA

-269 LSPQLGAFSAW
+269 LSPQLVAFSAW
-280 VEQLVAE
+280 VEQLIAE

-301 ETLPIDDYG
+301 ESLPIGAYG
-310 ADRFFVAVTLAGDHT
+310 MDRFFVAVTLTGDHT
-325 LDETLQALAAAGHEI
+325 LDETLQALEAAGHEI
-340 DHHQLDDRYAVVGE
+340 DHHQLDDRYDLAGE

-363 VAAALL
+363 VAGALL

-390 EGKKEEQAISI
+390 EGNKEEQANSI

-408 GHALRMPLAL
+408 GLTLRMPISL
-418 VDEDAGV
+418 VDEDAGLSG
-425 IEQLVRFFQNADP
+425 QLLRFFQNASP

-448 HMTDDVQ
+448 YMTDDVQ
-455 NLLSDLVVA
+455 NALSELITA

-483 STGQLHKGGPNT
+483 STGQLHKGGPNS

-504 TGTVLA
+504 TDTMLP

-515 YSFSELNNA
+515 YSFSDLNNA
-524 QARGDFSNLVA
+524 QASGDFLSLVA
-535 LGRQVAHLDLGSSPQ
+535 LGRQVAHLDLGALTQ
-550 EALAA
+550 QALAA
-555 VVAAVRLLWTE
+555 VTAEVQLRWTE
-566 NV
+566 SA

>member
-1 MPARP
+1 
-6 VFPGC
+6 
-11 SDAVTISMTEA
+11 MTEA
-22 DVADIARRIHA
+22 DVVDIARRIHTR
-33 HDVSLWGASPET
+33 DVSLWPAAPEE
-45 QSIVGQRLG
+45 QPIIGKRLG
-54 WLDAPGWLNENR
+54 WLDAPDWLKKNR
-66 EELTTWA
+66 EELTRWA
-73 RAIQSEG
+73 RDIYGQE

-91 SSLAAQALAGVLGK
+91 SSLAARTLAGVFGK

-119 PDAIAA
+119 PEAIAV
-125 TATAP
+125 TAAAA
-130 SLSQTLFISASK
+130 SLSETLFVSASK
-142 SGTTVEVSALTA
+142 SGTTAEVTALTA

-159 VKAQRGHAAGEN
+159 VKAERGRAAGEN

-205 SVLTAFGMV
+205 SMLTAFGMV

-219 GLDLERMFCS
+219 GLDLDRMFNS
-229 AYAARAAS
+229 ARAARVAS
-237 GLDTPD
+237 EADTPD
-243 ADPPALRLGQAMA
+243 ADQSALRLGQAMA

-280 VEQLVAE
+280 VEQLIAE

-301 ETLPIDDYG
+301 ESLPIGAYG
-310 ADRFFVAVTLAGDHT
+310 MDRFFVAVTLTGDHT
-325 LDETLQALAAAGHEI
+325 LDETLQALEAAGHEI
-340 DHHQLDDRYAVVGE
+340 DHHQLDDRYDLAGE

-363 VAAALL
+363 VAGALL

-390 EGKKEEQAISI
+390 EGKKEEKANSI

-408 GHALRMPLAL
+408 GLTLRMPISL
-418 VDEDAGV
+418 VDEDAGLSG
-425 IEQLVRFFQNADP
+425 QLLRFFQNASP

-448 HMTDDVQ
+448 YMTDDVQ
-455 NLLSDLVVA
+455 NALSELITA

-483 STGQLHKGGPNT
+483 STGQLHKGGPNS

-504 TGTVLA
+504 TDTMLP

-515 YSFSELNNA
+515 YSFSDLNNA
-524 QARGDFSNLVA
+524 QASGDFLSLVA
-535 LGRQVAHLDLGSSPQ
+535 LGRQVAHLDLGALTQ
-550 EALAA
+550 QALAA
-555 VVAAVRLLWTE
+555 VTAEVQLRWTE
-566 NV
+566 SA

>member
-1 MPARP
+1 
-6 VFPGC
+6 
-11 SDAVTISMTEA
+11 MTEA
-22 DVADIARRIHA
+22 DVVDIARRIHTR
-33 HDVSLWGASPET
+33 DVSLWPAAPEE
-45 QSIVGQRLG
+45 QPIIGKRLG
-54 WLDAPGWLNENR
+54 WLDAPDWLKKNR

-73 RAIQSEG
+73 RDIYGQE

-91 SSLAAQALAGVLGK
+91 SSLAARTLAGVFGK

-119 PDAIAA
+119 PEAIAV
-125 TATAP
+125 TAAAA
-130 SLSQTLFISASK
+130 SLSETLFVSASK
-142 SGTTVEVSALTA
+142 SGTTAEVTALTA

-159 VKAQRGHAAGEN
+159 VKAERGRAAGEN

-205 SVLTAFGMV
+205 SMLTAFGMV

-219 GLDLERMFCS
+219 GLDLDRMFDS
-229 AYAARAAS
+229 ARAARVAS
-237 GLDTPD
+237 EADTPD
-243 ADPPALRLGQAMA
+243 ADQSALRLGQAMA

-280 VEQLVAE
+280 VEQLIAE

-301 ETLPIDDYG
+301 ESLPIGAYG
-310 ADRFFVAVTLAGDHT
+310 MDRFFVAVTLTGDHT
-325 LDETLQALAAAGHEI
+325 LDETLQALEAAGHEI
-340 DHHQLDDRYAVVGE
+340 DHHQLDDRYDLAGE

-363 VAAALL
+363 VAGALL

-390 EGKKEEQAISI
+390 EGNKEEQANSI

-408 GHALRMPLAL
+408 GLTLRMPISL
-418 VDEDAGV
+418 VDEDAGLSG
-425 IEQLVRFFQNADP
+425 QLLRFFQNASP

-448 HMTDDVQ
+448 YMTDDVQ
-455 NLLSDLVVA
+455 NALSELITA

-483 STGQLHKGGPNT
+483 STGQLHKGGPNS

-504 TGTVLA
+504 TDTMLP

-515 YSFSELNNA
+515 YSFSDLNNA
-524 QARGDFSNLVA
+524 QASGDFLSLVA
-535 LGRQVAHLDLGSSPQ
+535 LGRQVAHLDLGALTQ
-550 EALAA
+550 QALAA
-555 VVAAVRLLWTE
+555 VTAEVQLRWTE
-566 NV
+566 SA

>member
-1 MPARP
+1 
-6 VFPGC
+6 
-11 SDAVTISMTEA
+11 MTEA
-22 DVADIARRIHA
+22 DVVDIARRIHTR
-33 HDVSLWGASPET
+33 DVSLWPAAPEE
-45 QSIVGQRLG
+45 QPIIGKRLG
-54 WLDAPGWLNENR
+54 WLDAPDWLKKNR
-66 EELTTWA
+66 EELTRWA
-73 RAIQSEG
+73 RDIYGQE

-91 SSLAAQALAGVLGK
+91 SSLAARTLAGVFGK

-119 PDAIAA
+119 PEAIAV
-125 TATAP
+125 TAAAA
-130 SLSQTLFISASK
+130 SLSETLFVSASK
-142 SGTTVEVSALTA
+142 SGTTAEVTALTA

-159 VKAQRGHAAGEN
+159 VKAERGRAAGEN

-205 SVLTAFGMV
+205 SMLTAFGMV

-219 GLDLERMFCS
+219 GLDLDRMFNS
-229 AYAARAAS
+229 ARAARVAS
-237 GLDTPD
+237 EADTPD
-243 ADPPALRLGQAMA
+243 ADQSALRLGQAMA

-280 VEQLVAE
+280 VEQLIAE
-287 STGKSGIGIIPVID
+287 STGKSGTGIIPVID
-301 ETLPIDDYG
+301 ESLPIGAYG
-310 ADRFFVAVTLAGDHT
+310 MDRFFVAVTLTGDHT
-325 LDETLQALAAAGHEI
+325 LDETLQALEAAGHEI
-340 DHHQLDDRYAVVGE
+340 DHHQLDDRYDLAGE

-363 VAAALL
+363 VAGALL

-390 EGKKEEQAISI
+390 EGNKEEQANSI

-408 GHALRMPLAL
+408 GLTLRMPISL
-418 VDEDAGV
+418 VDEDAGLSG
-425 IEQLVRFFQNADP
+425 QLLRFFQNASP

-448 HMTDDVQ
+448 YMTDDVQ
-455 NLLSDLVVA
+455 NALSELITA

-483 STGQLHKGGPNT
+483 STGQLHKGGPNS

-504 TGTVLA
+504 TDTMLP

-515 YSFSELNNA
+515 YSFSDLNNA
-524 QARGDFSNLVA
+524 QASGDFLSLVA
-535 LGRQVAHLDLGSSPQ
+535 LGRQVAHLDLGALTQ
-550 EALAA
+550 QALAA
-555 VVAAVRLLWTE
+555 VTAEVQLRWTE
-566 NV
+566 SA

>member
-1 MPARP
+1 
-6 VFPGC
+6 
-11 SDAVTISMTEA
+11 MTEA
-22 DVADIARRIHA
+22 DVVDIARRIHTR
-33 HDVSLWGASPET
+33 DVSLWPAAPEE
-45 QSIVGQRLG
+45 QPIIGKRLG
-54 WLDAPGWLNENR
+54 WLDAPDWLKKNR

-73 RAIQSEG
+73 RDIYGQE

-91 SSLAAQALAGVLGK
+91 SSLAARTLAGVFGK

-119 PDAIAA
+119 PEAIAV
-125 TATAP
+125 TAAAA
-130 SLSQTLFISASK
+130 SLSETLFVSASK
-142 SGTTVEVSALTA
+142 SGTTAEVTALTA

-159 VKAQRGHAAGEN
+159 VKAERGRAAGEN
-171 FVAITDA
+171 FVAITDV

-205 SVLTAFGMV
+205 SMLTAFGMV

-219 GLDLERMFCS
+219 GLDLDRMFNS
-229 AYAARAAS
+229 ARAARVAS
-237 GLDTPD
+237 EADTPD
-243 ADPPALRLGQAMA
+243 ADQSALRLGQAMA

-280 VEQLVAE
+280 VEQLIAE

-301 ETLPIDDYG
+301 ESLPIGAYG
-310 ADRFFVAVTLAGDHT
+310 MDRFFVAVTLTGDHT
-325 LDETLQALAAAGHEI
+325 LDETLQALEAAGHEI
-340 DHHQLDDRYAVVGE
+340 DHHQLDDRYDLAGE

-363 VAAALL
+363 VAGALL

-390 EGKKEEQAISI
+390 EGNKEEQANSI

-408 GHALRMPLAL
+408 GLTLRMPISL
-418 VDEDAGV
+418 VDEDAGLSG
-425 IEQLVRFFQNADP
+425 QLLRFFQNASP

-448 HMTDDVQ
+448 YMTDDVQ
-455 NLLSDLVVA
+455 NALSELITA

-483 STGQLHKGGPNT
+483 STGQLHKGGPNS

-504 TGTVLA
+504 TDTMLP

-515 YSFSELNNA
+515 YSFSDLNNA
-524 QARGDFSNLVA
+524 QASGDFLSLVA
-535 LGRQVAHLDLGSSPQ
+535 LGRQVAHLDLGALTQ
-550 EALAA
+550 QALAA
-555 VVAAVRLLWTE
+555 VTAEVQLRWTE
-566 NV
+566 SA

>member
-1 MPARP
+1 
-6 VFPGC
+6 
-11 SDAVTISMTEA
+11 MTEG
-22 DVADIARRIHA
+22 DVVDIARRIHTR
-33 HDVSLWGASPET
+33 DVSLWPAAPEE
-45 QSIVGQRLG
+45 QPIIGKRLG
-54 WLDAPGWLNENR
+54 WLDAPDWLKKNR

-73 RAIQSEG
+73 RDIYGQE

-91 SSLAAQALAGVLGK
+91 SSLAARALAGVFGK

-119 PDAIAA
+119 PEAIAV
-125 TATAP
+125 TAAAA
-130 SLSQTLFISASK
+130 SLSETLFVSASK
-142 SGTTVEVSALTA
+142 SGTTAEVTALTA

-159 VKAQRGHAAGEN
+159 VKAERGRAAGEN

-205 SVLTAFGMV
+205 SMLTAFGMV

-219 GLDLERMFCS
+219 GLDLDRMFNS
-229 AYAARAAS
+229 ARAARVAS
-237 GLDTPD
+237 EADTPD
-243 ADPPALRLGQAMA
+243 ADQSALRLGQAMA

-280 VEQLVAE
+280 VEQLIAE

-301 ETLPIDDYG
+301 ESLPIGAYG
-310 ADRFFVAVTLAGDHT
+310 MDRFFVAVTLTGDHT
-325 LDETLQALAAAGHEI
+325 LDETLQALEAAGHEI
-340 DHHQLDDRYAVVGE
+340 DHHQLDDRYDLAGE

-363 VAAALL
+363 VAGALL

-390 EGKKEEQAISI
+390 EGNKEEQANSI

-408 GHALRMPLAL
+408 GLTLRMPISL
-418 VDEDAGV
+418 VDEDAGLSG
-425 IEQLVRFFQNADP
+425 QLLRFFQNASP

-448 HMTDDVQ
+448 YMTDDVQ
-455 NLLSDLVVA
+455 NALSELITA

-483 STGQLHKGGPNT
+483 STGQLHKGGPNS

-504 TGTVLA
+504 TDTMLP

-515 YSFSELNNA
+515 YSFSDLNNA
-524 QARGDFSNLVA
+524 QASGDFLSLVA
-535 LGRQVAHLDLGSSPQ
+535 LGRQVAHLDLGALTQ
-550 EALAA
+550 QALAA
-555 VVAAVRLLWTE
+555 VTAEVQLRWTE
-566 NV
+566 SA

>member
-1 MPARP
+1 
-6 VFPGC
+6 
-11 SDAVTISMTEA
+11 MTEA
-22 DVADIARRIHA
+22 DVVDIARRIHTR
-33 HDVSLWGASPET
+33 DVSLWAAAPEA
-45 QSIVGQRLG
+45 QSIVGKRLG
-54 WLDAPGWLNENR
+54 WLDAPDWLNENR

-73 RAIQSEG
+73 RDIRGQG
-80 FARVVVLGMGG
+80 FERVVVLGMGG
-91 SSLAAQALAGVLGK
+91 SSLAARALAGVFGK
-105 TEQGL
+105 TEQGV

-119 PDAIAA
+119 PEAIAA
-125 TATAP
+125 TAAAA
-130 SLSQTLFISASK
+130 SLSETLFVSASK
-142 SGTTVEVSALTA
+142 SGTTIEVAALTA

-159 VKAQRGHAAGEN
+159 VKAERGRAAGEN

-178 GSALQHYAEAHDFR
+178 GSALQRYAEAHDFR

-219 GLDLERMFCS
+219 GLDLDRMFNS
-229 AYAARAAS
+229 ARTARAAS
-237 GLDTPD
+237 RADTPD
-243 ADPPALRLGQAMA
+243 ADPSALRLGQAMA

-269 LSPQLGAFSAW
+269 LSPQLRAFSVW

-301 ETLPIDDYG
+301 EALPIGAYG

-325 LDETLQALAAAGHEI
+325 LDETLQALEAAGHEI
-340 DHHQLDDRYAVVGE
+340 DHHQLDDRYDLAGE

-363 VAAALL
+363 VAGALL

-390 EGKKEEQAISI
+390 EGKKEEQANSI

-408 GHALRMPLAL
+408 GLTLRMPISL
-418 VDEDAGV
+418 VDEDAGLSG
-425 IEQLVRFFQNADP
+425 QLLRFFQNAGP

-448 HMTDDVQ
+448 YMTDDVQ
-455 NLLSDLVVA
+455 NALSELITA

-483 STGQLHKGGPNT
+483 STGQLHKGGSNT

-504 TGTVLA
+504 TDTMLA

-515 YSFSELNNA
+515 YSFSDLNNA
-524 QARGDFSNLVA
+524 QASGDFLSLAA
-535 LGRQVAHLDLGSSPQ
+535 LDRQVAHLDLGSSPQ
-550 EALAA
+550 QALAA
-555 VVAAVRLLWTE
+555 VTAEVQLRWTE
-566 NV
+566 SV